1 MHIVR
6 VHSVQDENVIAD
18 WQCQGCGRV
27 VYRKKTWS
35 QVNRAIKACTYV
47 EETACPDCTK
57 ALAIMNK
64 SALDLCKMARTSR
77 KRRTSL
83 DRVLCSEVYLANQ
96 LLHYLQGLGQIDPRL
111 PKAVKTAITKH
122 KQLVSPDEPRTFA
135 PLTFHI
141 AVLRG
146 NV

>member
-1 MHIVR
+1 MHIVH
-6 VHSVQDENVIAD
+6 VHSCGENVVAD

-35 QVNRAIKACTYV
+35 QVNRAIKAGTYV
-47 EETACPDCTK
+47 EETACPACTN
-57 ALAIMNK
+57 ALAVTNK
-64 SALDLCKMARTSR
+64 SKRGLLALARESR
-77 KRRTSL
+77 KRRTRL

-96 LLHYLQGLGQIDPRL
+96 LLHYLQGLGQIDSRL
-111 PKAVKTAITKH
+111 PKAVKTAIMKH
-122 KQLVSPDEPRTFA
+122 KQLISPDEPRTFA